1 MDETTK
7 ERLKWKFYVLA
18 IMLNLIVLLAAF
30 ALIGFFIVPRP
41 YNQVIAM
48 VLFLIVLVLSVY
60 FAKRYRMTKQW
71 LDQQE

>member
-18 IMLNLIVLLAAF
+18 IMLNLIVFLAVF
-30 ALIGFFIVPRP
+30 AVIGFFIAPRP
-41 YNQVIAM
+41 YNQVIAI
-48 VLFLIVLVLSVY
+48 VLFLIVLMLSVY
-60 FAKRYRMTKQW
+60 FVKRYRMAKQW

>member
-18 IMLNLIVLLAAF
+18 ILLNLIVLLAAF
-30 ALIGFFIVPRP
+30 ALIGFFIAPGP
-41 YNQVIAM
+41 YNLVIAM
-48 VLFLIVLVLSVY
+48 VLLLIVLVLSVY
-60 FAKRYRMTKQW
+60 FTKKYRIAKQW